1 MNAKEFLDRIFILS
15 KKIDAKQIEL
25 EVLNSLLIKLNKELS
40 PDVIQTSG
48 SKDPLG
54 DTVAK
59 IVDMQNEINN
69 MIDEYADKLKE
80 VVKVIDLVSDPKEYD
95 LLHKHY
101 VQGLSWTYI
110 SKVWDNSNTWIHEVK
125 RNAFDS
131 VQKILDE
138 KSI

>member
-1 MNAKEFLDRIFILS
+1 MNAKEFLDSIYILN
-15 KKIDAKQIEL
+15 KKIDAKQREL
-25 EVLNSLLIKLNKELS
+25 DVLNSMLIKLNKELS
-40 PDVIQTSG
+40 PDVIQSSG

-59 IVDMQNEINN
+59 IIDLKNETNIL
-69 MIDEYADKLKE
+69 IDEYVDKYKE
-80 VVKVIDLVSDPKEYD
+80 VVTIINLVSDPKEYD

-101 VQGLSWTYI
+101 IQGLSWTYI
-110 SKVWDNSNTWIHEVK
+110 SKVWDNSNTWIHEIK

-138 KSI
+138 KAI